1 MNATGLSPRWA
12 SPPGETIVQAAADRG
27 ISNSELATR
36 LGLAAQQLAD
46 LFVGSLP
53 ITLGLAETLSAT
65 VGASREFW
73 ITRDAQ
79 YHDDLRRV
87 AADQWAQQFPISQ
100 MVEYGWISQ
109 PSDWHEQIDSCLQ
122 YFQVD
127 EPADWEARYGQ
138 ALQTAHFR
146 KSPTFDVDAA
156 ATSAW
161 FRACEAQAECQPT
174 SGSFDAD
181 RFADTV
187 GDLVGLTKIKNP
199 ARFIPQLIARCAD
212 AGVVVVVVRPPK
224 GCPVS
229 GVARTYRG
237 RPLIQLSARYL
248 SDDHF
253 WFSFFHEAG
262 HIVLHPG
269 EQMYV
274 DSFDDGLDDQ
284 VEVEANAFAERQL
297 FPGGVDVHGRLTAR
311 AIVRVAQANGVSA
324 GVVVGQ
330 LQHRGDIRQGQF
342 NTLKRR
348 YAWDGPNLGMK

>member
-27 ISNSELATR
+27 ISNNQLATM
-36 LGLAAQQLAD
+36 LGLANQQLAA
-46 LFVGSLP
+46 LLVGSLP
-53 ITLGLAETLSAT
+53 ITLGLAEKLSAAI
-65 VGASREFW
+65 GASREFW
-73 ITRDAQ
+73 ISRDAQ

-87 AADQWAQQFPISQ
+87 EADQWAQQFPISQ
-100 MVEYGWISQ
+100 MVEFGWISQ

-127 EPADWEARYGQ
+127 EPADWQARYGH

-146 KSPTFDVDAA
+146 KSPTFDVDTA

-161 FRACEAQAECQPT
+161 FRACEAQAERQSA
-174 SGSFDAD
+174 SGSFDAA
-181 RFADTV
+181 RFATTLA
-187 GDLVGLTKIKNP
+187 DLVGLTKIKDP
-199 ARFIPQLIARCAD
+199 ARFIPQLIARCAA

-229 GVARTYRG
+229 GVARSYCG

-262 HIVLHPG
+262 HVVLHPG

-284 VEVEANAFAERQL
+284 VEVEANAFAERHL
-297 FPGGVDVHGRLTAR
+297 FPSGVDVHGRLTAR
-311 AIVRVAQANGVSA
+311 TIVRVAAANGVSA
-324 GVVVGQ
+324 GVLVGQ
-330 LQHRGDIRQGQF
+330 LQHRGDIKQGQF

-348 YAWDGPNLGMK
+348 YAWDGPNLEMK

>member
-1 MNATGLSPRWA
+1 M
-12 SPPGETIVQAAADRG
+12 QAAADRG
-27 ISNSELATR
+27 ISNSELATK
-36 LGLAAQQLAD
+36 LGLATQQLAD

-53 ITLGLAETLSAT
+53 ITLGLAETLAAT
-65 VGASREFW
+65 VGASRDFW

-87 AADQWAQQFPISQ
+87 AADEWAQQFPISQ
-100 MVEYGWISQ
+100 MVEFGWISQ

-127 EPADWEARYGQ
+127 EPADWEDRYGH

-146 KSPTFDVDAA
+146 KSPTFDVDTA

-161 FRACEAQAECQPT
+161 FRACEAQAERQST
-174 SGSFDAD
+174 SNSFDAD

-187 GDLVGLTKIKNP
+187 SGLVGLTKIKDP
-199 ARFIPQLIARCAD
+199 AQFIPQLVARCAD

-229 GVARTYRG
+229 GVARTYGG

-262 HIVLHPG
+262 HIVLHPS
-269 EQMYV
+269 EEMYV
-274 DSFDDGLDDQ
+274 DSFDGDLDDQ
-284 VEVEANAFAERQL
+284 IEVEANAFAERLL
-297 FPGGVDVHGRLTAR
+297 FPAGVNVQGRLTAR

-348 YAWDGPNLGMK
+348 YVWDGPTLEMK

>member
-12 SPPGETIVQAAADRG
+12 CPPGETIVQAAAERG
-27 ISNSELATR
+27 ISDSELATR
-36 LGLAAQQLAD
+36 LGLATQQLAD

-73 ITRDAQ
+73 ISRDAQ

-87 AADQWAQQFPISQ
+87 EADQWAQRFPISQ
-100 MVEYGWISQ
+100 MVEFGWILQ
-109 PSDWHEQIDSCLQ
+109 PADWHQQIDACLQ

-127 EPADWEARYGQ
+127 GPADWESRYGQ
-138 ALQTAHFR
+138 AVHTAHYR
-146 KSPTFDVDAA
+146 KSPTYDVDAA

-161 FRACEAQAECQPT
+161 FRACEAQAEGQST

-181 RFADTV
+181 RFANTV
-187 GDLVGLTKIKNP
+187 ADLVGLTRIKDP
-199 ARFIPQLIARCAD
+199 AQFIPQLTAQCAD

-229 GVARTYRG
+229 GVARTYRD
-237 RPLIQLSARYL
+237 RPLIQLSARHL

-269 EQMYV
+269 EEMYI
-274 DSFDDGLDDQ
+274 DNFDDGLNDD
-284 VEVEANAFAERQL
+284 VEAEANAFAERHL
-297 FPGGVDVHGRLTAR
+297 FPAGITVQGRPTLRT
-311 AIVRVAQANGVSA
+311 IVRAAQANGVST

-330 LQHRGDIRQGQF
+330 LQHRGAIRQNQF

-348 YAWDGPNLGMK
+348 YTWDGPNLGMK

>member
-12 SPPGETIVQAAADRG
+12 SPPGETIEQAAADRG
-27 ISNSELATR
+27 LSNSELATR
-36 LGLAAQQLAD
+36 LGLAAQELAD

-53 ITLGLAETLSAT
+53 ITLSLAETLSAT

-87 AADQWAQQFPISQ
+87 EADRWAQRFPIRQ
-100 MVEYGWISQ
+100 MVEFGWISQ

-122 YFQVD
+122 YFEVE
-127 EPADWEARYGQ
+127 EPAGWEARYGQ
-138 ALQTAHFR
+138 ALQAARFR
-146 KSPTFDVDAA
+146 KSPTFDIDPA

-161 FRACEAQAECQPT
+161 FRACEAQAEGQSA
-174 SGSFDAD
+174 SGVFDAD
-181 RFADTV
+181 RFTSTV
-187 GDLVGLTKIKNP
+187 ADLVGLTRVKDP
-199 ARFIPQLIARCAD
+199 ARFIPQLTARCAD

-237 RPLIQLSARYL
+237 RPLIQLSARHL

-262 HIVLHPG
+262 HIVLHPR
-269 EQMYV
+269 EEMYI
-274 DSFDDGLDDQ
+274 DSFDDGLNDG
-284 VEVEANAFAERQL
+284 VEAEANAFAERQL
-297 FPGGVDVHGRLTAR
+297 FPAGLDVQGRPTPR
-311 AIVRVAQANGVSA
+311 TIMRVAQANGVST

-330 LQHRGDIRQGQF
+330 LQHRGVIRQNQF